1 MPGPELSEKNITIKK
16 GKDIVIEPE
25 LSLYQIG
32 DAIVMTSPPAWPL
45 DEEDV
50 EPCIEVFALEGES
63 RKHELERMVNV
74 LHGILWTLGPFNS
87 KHERYN
93 MTIEVEDR
101 ENESPASGANDIS

>member
-1 MPGPELSEKNITIKK
+1 MPGPELSEKNISISK

-25 LSLYQIG
+25 LSIYHVG

-63 RKHELERMVNV
+63 RKHELERMVGV
-74 LHGILWTLGPFNS
+74 LHAILWTMGPFNS
-87 KHERYN
+87 KHEKYN
-93 MTIEVEDR
+93 ISIVIEER
-101 ENESPASGANDIS
+101 EI